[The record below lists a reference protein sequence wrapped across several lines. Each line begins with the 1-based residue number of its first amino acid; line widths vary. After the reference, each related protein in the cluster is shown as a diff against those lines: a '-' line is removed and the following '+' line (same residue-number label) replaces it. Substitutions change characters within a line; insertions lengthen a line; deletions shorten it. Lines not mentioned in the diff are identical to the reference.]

1 MQEHINWIRGHS
13 RGFPFVLVF
22 KNMVYYK
29 ESSIFIEWNTMQIE
43 LLQAIILYNHQSKTN
58 RFCKE
63 DSFAQKG
70 QTK

>member
-43 LLQAIILYNHQSKTN
+43 LL
-58 RFCKE
+58 
-63 DSFAQKG
+63 
-70 QTK
+70 